1 MILPVP
7 GLPPEASERLLGVLA
22 AHPAVEEV
30 WLYGSRA
37 MGRHREA
44 SDVDLTLKGARL
56 RHLDLLELM
65 GRIDDLLLP
74 WQVDLSLYA
83 ELNEDL
89 RAHVERVGVRLLERA
104 PTEWPGLREVFGD
117 ELLASI
123 LSISPA
129 SVQRYAAGELRCP
142 DEVAA
147 RLLWLAMVVEHL
159 EGSFNAFGIRR
170 WFQRSSQALGGLSP
184 LAVLGEAWHP
194 ESAGAGRVMAL
205 AEGVRQGMVAT

>member
-7 GLPPEASERLLGVLA
+7 GLPPQASERLLGVLA

-37 MGRHREA
+37 MGRNREA
-44 SDVDLTLKGARL
+44 SDVDLTLKGTRL
-56 RHLDLLELM
+56 HHCDLLELM
-65 GRIDDLLLP
+65 GSIDDLLLP

-89 RAHVERVGVRLLERA
+89 RAHVNRVGLRLLERA

-123 LSISPA
+123 LSISPT
-129 SVQRYAAGELRCP
+129 SVQQYAAGERRCP
-142 DEVAA
+142 DEVTA
-147 RLLWLAMVVEHL
+147 RLHWLAMVVEHL
-159 EGSFNAFGIRR
+159 EGSFNASGMRR

-184 LAVLGEAWHP
+184 LAVLGEAWDP
-194 ESAGAGRVMAL
+194 QSAGPGRL
-205 AEGVRQGMVAT
+205 VATLRESRSNQC

>member
-1 MILPVP
+1 
-7 GLPPEASERLLGVLA
+7 
-22 AHPAVEEV
+22 
-30 WLYGSRA
+30 
-37 MGRHREA
+37 MGRHRKA

-56 RHLDLLELM
+56 SHRDLLELM
-65 GRIDDLLLP
+65 GTIDDLLLP

-89 RAHVERVGVRLLERA
+89 RAHVNRVGMRLVHRDSPTPA
-104 PTEWPGLREVFGD
+104 TEWAGLREVFGY
-117 ELLASI
+117 ELLATI

-129 SVQRYAAGELRCP
+129 SVRRYAAGERRCP

-147 RLLWLAMVVEHL
+147 RLHWLAMVVEHL

-170 WFQRSSQALGGLSP
+170 WFQRSRQALGGLSP
-184 LAVLGEAWHP
+184 LAVLGQDWAP
-194 ESAGAGRVMAL
+194 ESAGPGRLMAL

>member
-7 GLPPEASERLLGVLA
+7 GLPPQASEQLLGVLA

-56 RHLDLLELM
+56 SHRDLLELM
-65 GRIDDLLLP
+65 GAIDDLLLP
-74 WQVDLSLYA
+74 WQVDLSLHA

-89 RAHVERVGVRLLERA
+89 QAHVKRVGVRVLHRA
-104 PTEWPGLREVFGD
+104 PTEWAGLREVFGD
-117 ELLASI
+117 ELVATI

-129 SVQRYAAGELRCP
+129 SVRLYAAGERRCP
-142 DEVAA
+142 DGP
-147 RLLWLAMVVEHL
+147 H
-159 EGSFNAFGIRR
+159 N
-170 WFQRSSQALGGLSP
+170 P
-184 LAVLGEAWHP
+184 VLG
-194 ESAGAGRVMAL
+194 
-205 AEGVRQGMVAT
+205 

>member
-7 GLPPEASERLLGVLA
+7 GLPPQASEQLLGVLA

-56 RHLDLLELM
+56 SHRDLLELM
-65 GRIDDLLLP
+65 GTIDDLLLP

-89 RAHVERVGVRLLERA
+89 QAHVKRVGVRVLHRA
-104 PTEWPGLREVFGD
+104 PTEWAGLREVFGD
-117 ELLASI
+117 ELVATI

-129 SVQRYAAGELRCP
+129 SVRLYAAGERRCP
-142 DEVAA
+142 DGP
-147 RLLWLAMVVEHL
+147 H
-159 EGSFNAFGIRR
+159 N
-170 WFQRSSQALGGLSP
+170 P
-184 LAVLGEAWHP
+184 VLG
-194 ESAGAGRVMAL
+194 
-205 AEGVRQGMVAT
+205 

>member
-7 GLPPEASERLLGVLA
+7 GLPPQASDRLLGVLA

-37 MGRHREA
+37 MGRHRKA

-56 RHLDLLELM
+56 RHRDLLELM

-104 PTEWPGLREVFGD
+104 PET
-117 ELLASI
+117 AS
-123 LSISPA
+123 
-129 SVQRYAAGELRCP
+129 G
-142 DEVAA
+142 
-147 RLLWLAMVVEHL
+147 VEPQTTVNL
-159 EGSFNAFGIRR
+159 
-170 WFQRSSQALGGLSP
+170 
-184 LAVLGEAWHP
+184 V
-194 ESAGAGRVMAL
+194 
-205 AEGVRQGMVAT
+205 